1 MRFAAYKQ
9 FAWPVYK
16 LTGKRNRRVLTSFF
30 FFFFGKLDNITQK
43 QMDSVF
49 YVMNVKNTNIKTY
62 YLCLYYIA
70 YSNKNHSLFSLN
82 VEFFFSIIS
91 FFSGLVMGAITLGN
105 VFGKSGNFNSTLS
118 LMTSTV
124 QSKI

>member
-1 MRFAAYKQ
+1 
-9 FAWPVYK
+9 
-16 LTGKRNRRVLTSFF
+16 
-30 FFFFGKLDNITQK
+30 
-43 QMDSVF
+43 MDSVF
-49 YVMNVKNTNIKTY
+49 YVMNVTNTNIKTY

-82 VEFFFSIIS
+82 VEYFFSIIS
-91 FFSGLVMGAITLGN
+91 FFSCLVMGAITLGN